1 MARFFDSIAP
11 EHDAFIAAQKVFF
24 VATAP
29 APDKGRVN
37 LSPKGMDSFR
47 VLGPNRVAYL
57 DVTGSANETAAHLRD
72 NGRITV
78 MFCAFEGAALILRL
92 YGRGRVITR
101 ADAEWPEMVGLFPPR
116 ESPRQVI
123 DITVDAVQTSCGEG
137 VPLYGYQSDR
147 TALEDWARAKGPQGI
162 ADYWREKNQVSIDG
176 LPTGLPVPE
185 VVPQAG

>member
-1 MARFFDSIAP
+1 MAQFFDDISP
-11 EHDAFIAAQKVFF
+11 ERASFIAAQKMFF

-37 LSPKGMDSFR
+37 VSPKGMDTFR

-72 NGRITV
+72 NGRITL
-78 MFCAFEGAALILRL
+78 MFCAFEGKALILRL
-92 YGRGRVITR
+92 YGTGRVITR
-101 ADAEWPEMVGLFPPR
+101 TDAEWPEMLALFPPR

-123 DITVDAVQTSCGEG
+123 DVTVGAVQTSCGEG
-137 VPLYGYQSDR
+137 VPLYDHVGDR
-147 TALEDWARAKGPQGI
+147 TALDDWARSKGPKGM
-162 ADYWREKNQVSIDG
+162 ADYMRTKNLVSIDG

-185 VVPQAG
+185 EAE